1 MKMLEQTVETNN
13 MTVQNLI
20 IELGTEELPP
30 KSLRTLAQA
39 FSDSI
44 EQQLIK
50 ADIAFES
57 VSFLASPRRL
67 AVSVKQ
73 LSTGQSDKTVEKR
86 GPAISSAFDD
96 EGNAT
101 KAAQGWA
108 RSNGITV
115 EQAERLKT
123 DKGEWLV
130 FKAQVKGKDTIALL
144 PAMVELALAKLP
156 IPRPMRW
163 GSNTMQFIRPTK
175 TLTILFGDQLVDAEI
190 LGCKS
195 ARIIRGHR
203 FHCDKELILDHADN
217 YTELLRTEGF
227 VIADHDERKALVK
240 AQVLAAANAENGV
253 ADIDEDLLEE
263 VSSIVEWPITYVG
276 SFEEKFLD
284 VPAEALI
291 YSMKDNQKYFPL
303 LDTDGNLMARF
314 IFVSNIDSKEPE
326 QVIKGNEK
334 VIRPRLADAEFFYNQ
349 DQKVTL
355 ESRIDSLENILF
367 QKQLGT
373 LKEKSQRIAD
383 LSKIIANKIN
393 ADEANAHRAG
403 LLCKTDLMTDMVLEF
418 PDVQGVMGMYYA
430 RFDGEAEDVA
440 LALNEQYMPRFAG
453 DKLPDSLVA
462 CSVALADKF
471 DTLVGIFGI
480 GQIPKG
486 DKDPFALRRAAIGA
500 LRIMVEKDLDLDL
513 VELVKAAAELYGDKL
528 SHEVEVSVV
537 DFILGRFNA
546 WYQDQNISTDIIK
559 AVMARRPTRPSD
571 FNKRIEAVTAFRA
584 LEASKSLAAANK
596 RVGNILAKTAEP
608 IAETVDATLLSEP
621 AEIELAKVVA
631 SLTEHLIPVFAV
643 SDYDQA
649 LTQLAK
655 LKDPVDLFFDN
666 VMVMCDDQAIKL
678 NRLALLNNL
687 RNQFLNVADIS
698 LLQS

>member
-1 MKMLEQTVETNN
+1 MS
-13 MTVQNLI
+13 VQNLL

-30 KSLRTLAQA
+30 KQLRTLAQA
-39 FSDSI
+39 FSDNMQGLL
-44 EQQLIK
+44 EK
-50 ADIAFES
+50 ADVSFES
-57 VSFLASPRRL
+57 IRFLASPRRL
-67 AVSVKQ
+67 AVSVTA
-73 LSTGQSDKTVEKR
+73 LATGQSDKVVEKR
-86 GPAISSAFDD
+86 GPAISSAFDN

-115 EQAERLKT
+115 EQADRLKT
-123 DKGEWLV
+123 DKGEWLL
-130 FKAQVKGKDTIALL
+130 FKAEVKGQATAELI

-156 IPRPMRW
+156 IAKPMRW
-163 GSNTMQFIRPTK
+163 GNNTIQFIRPTK
-175 TLTILFGDQLVDAEI
+175 TLTILFGSELIDAEI

-203 FHCDKELILDHADN
+203 FHCDKELVLDHADN
-217 YTELLRTEGF
+217 YVSLLRDQGF
-227 VIADHDERKALVK
+227 VIVDYDERKALVK
-240 AQVLAAANAENGV
+240 QQVIAAAQAENGV
-253 ADIDEDLLEE
+253 ADIDEDLLDE
-263 VSSIVEWPITYVG
+263 VSSIVEWPKTYVG
-276 SFEEKFLD
+276 SFEDKFLD

-291 YSMKDNQKYFPL
+291 YTMKDNQKYFPL
-303 LDTDGNLMARF
+303 LSNDGQLMARF
-314 IFVSNIDSKEPE
+314 IFVSNIDSKEPQ
-326 QVIKGNEK
+326 QVISGNEK
-334 VIRPRLADAEFFYNQ
+334 VVRPRLADAEFFYNQ

-355 ESRIDSLENILF
+355 ESRIDSLESILF

-383 LSKIIANKIN
+383 LAKIIAIHIG
-393 ADEANAHRAG
+393 ANDTDAHRAG

-430 RFDGEAEDVA
+430 RFDGETEDVA

-480 GQIPKG
+480 GQVPKG

-500 LRIMVEKDLDLDL
+500 LRIIVEKDLDLDL
-513 VELVKAAAELYGDKL
+513 AVLVQASAALYGDKL
-528 SHEVEVSVV
+528 TSEVNTSVV
-537 DFILGRFNA
+537 DFMLGRFNA
-546 WYQDQNISTDIIK
+546 WYQDQGVATDIVK

-596 RVGNILAKTAEP
+596 RVGNILAKTKESIADSVDTGLLAED
-608 IAETVDATLLSEP
+608 AEKA
-621 AEIELAKVVA
+621 LADIVA
-631 SLTEHLIPVFAV
+631 KLTSDLAPVFAA
-643 SDYDQA
+643 SDYNEA
-649 LTQLAK
+649 LTQLAQ
-655 LKDPVDLFFDN
+655 LQEPVDAFFDN
-666 VMVMCDDQAIKL
+666 VMVMCDDEAVKL
-678 NRLALLNNL
+678 NRLALLNIL

-698 LLQS
+698 LLQG

>member
-1 MKMLEQTVETNN
+1 

-44 EQQLIK
+44 EAQLIK

-57 VSFLASPRRL
+57 VSFFASPRRL

-73 LSTGQSDKTVEKR
+73 LSAGQSDKVVEKR
-86 GPAISSAFDD
+86 GPAISSAFDS

-123 DKGEWLV
+123 DKGEWLL
-130 FKAQVKGKDTIALL
+130 FKAQVKGQATAALI
-144 PAMVELALAKLP
+144 PAMVEQALAKLP
-156 IPRPMRW
+156 IPKPMRW

-175 TLTILFGDQLVDAEI
+175 TLTILFGDQLIDAEI

-195 ARIIRGHR
+195 SRIIRGHR
-203 FHCDKELILDHADN
+203 FHCSQDLVLDHADN
-217 YTELLRTEGF
+217 YASLLKEQGY
-227 VIADHDERKALVK
+227 VIADYDERKALVRQ
-240 AQVLAAANAENGV
+240 QVEAAAAKENGV
-253 ADIDEDLLEE
+253 AEIDEELLDE
-263 VSSIVEWPITYVG
+263 VSSLVEWPVTLVG

-284 VPAEALI
+284 VPSEALI
-291 YSMKDNQKYFPL
+291 YTMKDNQKYFPL
-303 LDTDGNLMARF
+303 LDNDGKLMARF
-314 IFVSNIDSKEPE
+314 IFVANIESKDP
-326 QVIKGNEK
+326 QVVISGNEK
-334 VIRPRLADAEFFYNQ
+334 VVRPRLADAEFFFKQ

-355 ESRIDSLENILF
+355 ESRLDSLENILF

-373 LKEKSQRIAD
+373 LAEKSRRIAA
-383 LSKIIANKIN
+383 LAKIIATKIDTN
-393 ADEANAHRAG
+393 AVDAERAG

-430 RFDGEAEDVA
+430 RFDGESESVA
-440 LALNEQYMPRFAG
+440 VALNEQYMPRFSG
-453 DKLPDSLVA
+453 DQLPGSLVSCA
-462 CSVALADKF
+462 VALADKF

-480 GQIPKG
+480 GQVPKG

-500 LRIMVEKDLDLDL
+500 LRIIVEKDLDLDL
-513 VELVKAAAELYGDKL
+513 VELVKASASLYGDKL
-528 SHEVEVSVV
+528 TSEVEIAVV

-546 WYQDQNISTDIIK
+546 WYQDQNISTDIVK

-596 RVGNILAKTAEP
+596 RVGNILAKTDDA
-608 IAETVDATLLSEP
+608 IAATVDTNLLTEP
-621 AEIELAKVVA
+621 AEVELAQVVS
-631 SLTEHLIPVFAV
+631 SLTQDLIPVFAA

-649 LTQLAK
+649 LTQLAQ
-655 LKDPVDLFFDN
+655 LKDPVDKFFDN
-666 VMVMCDDQAIKL
+666 VMVMCDDQPTKL

>member
-1 MKMLEQTVETNN
+1 MS
-13 MTVQNLI
+13 VQNLI

-30 KSLRTLAQA
+30 KSLRTLAKA

-44 EQQLIK
+44 QAQLEK
-50 ADIAFES
+50 AGIDFES

-73 LSTGQSDKTVEKR
+73 LSAGQSDKIVEKR
-86 GPAISSAFDD
+86 GPAISSAFDAD
-96 EGNAT
+96 GNPT
-101 KAAQGWA
+101 NAAKGWA

-123 DKGEWLV
+123 DKGEWLL
-130 FKAQVKGKDTIALL
+130 FKAQVKGQATTALI
-144 PAMVELALAKLP
+144 PAMVEQALAKLP
-156 IPRPMRW
+156 IAKPMRW
-163 GSNTMQFIRPTK
+163 GSNTIQFIRPTK

-203 FHCDKELILDHADN
+203 FHCDKELVLDHADN
-217 YTELLRTEGF
+217 YITLLKEQGY
-227 VIADHDERKALVK
+227 VMVDHDERKAVIK
-240 AQVLAAANAENGV
+240 QQVEAAAAKENGV
-253 ADIDEDLLEE
+253 AEIDPELLEE
-263 VSSIVEWPITYVG
+263 VTSLVEWPVTLVG
-276 SFEEKFLD
+276 SFEEKFLN

-291 YSMKDNQKYFPL
+291 YTMKDNQKYFPL
-303 LDTDGNLMARF
+303 LDNNGKLMARF
-314 IFVSNIDSKEPE
+314 IFVANIESKDPQ
-326 QVIKGNEK
+326 QVISGNEK
-334 VIRPRLADAEFFYNQ
+334 VVRPRLADAEFFFKQ

-355 ESRIDSLENILF
+355 ESRLGSLENILF

-373 LKEKSQRIAD
+373 LKEKSLRIAA
-383 LSKIIANKIN
+383 LAKIIATQIGTN
-393 ADEANAHRAG
+393 AVDAERAG

-430 RFDGEAEDVA
+430 RFDGETEEVA
-440 LALNEQYMPRFAG
+440 VALNEQYMPRFSG
-453 DKLPDSLVA
+453 DQLPGSLVS

-500 LRIMVEKDLDLDL
+500 LRIIVEKDLNLDL
-513 VELVKAAAELYGDKL
+513 VELVKASSQLYGDKL
-528 SHEVEVSVV
+528 TSEVETSVV
-537 DFILGRFNA
+537 DFMLGRFNA
-546 WYQDQNISTDIIK
+546 WYADQNISTDIVK

-596 RVGNILAKTAEP
+596 RVGNILAKTEDT
-608 IAETVDATLLSEP
+608 IAAVVDQSLLSEP
-621 AEIELAKVVA
+621 AELALAEVVA
-631 SLTEHLIPVFAV
+631 TITADLESVFAA
-643 SDYDQA
+643 SDYNEA
-649 LTQLAK
+649 LTQLAQ
-655 LKDPVDLFFDN
+655 LKEPVDTFFDN
-666 VMVMCDDQAIKL
+666 VMVMCDDQAVKL

>member
-1 MKMLEQTVETNN
+1 MS
-13 MTVQNLI
+13 VQNLI

-30 KSLRTLAQA
+30 KSLRTLAKA

-44 EQQLIK
+44 QAQLEK
-50 ADIAFES
+50 AGIDFES

-73 LSTGQSDKTVEKR
+73 LSAGQSDKIVEKR
-86 GPAISSAFDD
+86 GPAISSAFDA
-96 EGNAT
+96 EGNPT
-101 KAAQGWA
+101 NAAKGWA

-123 DKGEWLV
+123 DKGEWLL
-130 FKAQVKGKDTIALL
+130 FKAQVKGQTTTALI
-144 PAMVELALAKLP
+144 PAMVEQALAKLP
-156 IPRPMRW
+156 IAKPMRW

-203 FHCDKELILDHADN
+203 FHCDKELVLDHADN
-217 YTELLRTEGF
+217 YISLLKEQGY
-227 VIADHDERKALVK
+227 VMVDHEARKALVK
-240 AQVLAAANAENGV
+240 QQVEAAAAKENGV
-253 ADIDEDLLEE
+253 AEIDPELLEE
-263 VSSIVEWPITYVG
+263 VTSLVEWPVTLVG

-291 YSMKDNQKYFPL
+291 YTMKDNQKYFPL
-303 LDTDGNLMARF
+303 LDNNGKLMARF
-314 IFVSNIDSKEPE
+314 IFVANIESKDPQ
-326 QVIKGNEK
+326 QVISGNEK
-334 VIRPRLADAEFFYNQ
+334 VVRPRLADAEFFFKQ

-355 ESRIDSLENILF
+355 ESRLGSLENILF

-373 LKEKSQRIAD
+373 LKEKSLRIAA
-383 LSKIIANKIN
+383 LANIIATQIGTN
-393 ADEANAHRAG
+393 AVDAERAG

-430 RFDGEAEDVA
+430 RFDGETEDVA
-440 LALNEQYMPRFAG
+440 VALNEQYMPRYSG
-453 DKLPDSLVA
+453 DQLPGSLVSCA
-462 CSVALADKF
+462 VALADKF

-500 LRIMVEKDLDLDL
+500 LRIIVEKDLNLDL
-513 VELVKAAAELYGDKL
+513 VELVKASSQLYGDKL
-528 SHEVEVSVV
+528 TSEVETSVV
-537 DFILGRFNA
+537 DFMLGRFNA
-546 WYQDQNISTDIIK
+546 WYADQNISTDIVK

-596 RVGNILAKTAEP
+596 RVGNILAKTEDT
-608 IAETVDATLLSEP
+608 IAAVVDQSLLSEP
-621 AEIELAKVVA
+621 AELALAEVVA
-631 SLTEHLIPVFAV
+631 TITADLESVFAA
-643 SDYDQA
+643 SDYNEA
-649 LTQLAK
+649 LTQLAQ
-655 LKDPVDLFFDN
+655 LKEPVDTFFDN
-666 VMVMCDDQAIKL
+666 VMVMCDDQAVKL

>member
-1 MKMLEQTVETNN
+1 

-44 EQQLIK
+44 QAQLEQ

-73 LSTGQSDKTVEKR
+73 LSTGQSDKIVEKR
-86 GPAISSAFDD
+86 GPAISSAFDS

-123 DKGEWLV
+123 DKGEWLL
-130 FKAQVKGKDTIALL
+130 FKAEVKGQATATLL
-144 PAMVELALAKLP
+144 PAMVEQALTKLP
-156 IPRPMRW
+156 IAKPMRW
-163 GSNTMQFIRPTK
+163 GSNAMQFIRPTK
-175 TLTILFGDQLVDAEI
+175 TLTILFGEQLIAADI

-195 ARIIRGHR
+195 DRIIRGHR
-203 FHCDKELILDHADN
+203 FHCDQELVLDHADN
-217 YTELLRTEGF
+217 YTSLLREKGF

-240 AQVLAAANAENGV
+240 QQVEAAAAKENGV
-253 ADIDEDLLEE
+253 AEIDDELLEE
-263 VSSIVEWPITYVG
+263 VASLVEWPVTLVG
-276 SFEEKFLD
+276 SFDNKFLD
-284 VPAEALI
+284 VPPEALI
-291 YSMKDNQKYFPL
+291 YTMKDNQKYFPL
-303 LDTDGNLMARF
+303 LDHNGKLMARF
-314 IFVSNIDSKEPE
+314 IFVANIESKDPQ
-326 QVIKGNEK
+326 QVISGNEK
-334 VIRPRLADAEFFYNQ
+334 VVRPRLADAEFFFKQ

-355 ESRIDSLENILF
+355 ESRLDSLENILF

-373 LKEKSQRIAD
+373 LKEKSQRIAA
-383 LSKIIANKIN
+383 LAKIIATKIG
-393 ADEANAHRAG
+393 ADATDAERAG

-430 RFDGEAEDVA
+430 RFDGETEQVA
-440 LALNEQYMPRFAG
+440 VALNEQYMPRYSG
-453 DKLPDSLVA
+453 DQLPGSLVSCA
-462 CSVALADKF
+462 VALADKF
-471 DTLVGIFGI
+471 DTLIGIFGI
-480 GQIPKG
+480 GQTPKG

-500 LRIMVEKDLDLDL
+500 LRIIVEKDLDLDL
-513 VELVKAAAELYGDKL
+513 VELVKASALLYGDKL
-528 SHEVEVSVV
+528 TSEVETSVV
-537 DFILGRFNA
+537 DFMLGRFNA
-546 WYQDQNISTDIIK
+546 WYQDQNISTDIVK

-571 FNKRIEAVTAFRA
+571 FNKRIKAVTAFRA
-584 LEASKSLAAANK
+584 LAASKSLAAANK
-596 RVGNILAKTAEP
+596 RVGNILAKTQET
-608 IAETVDATLLSEP
+608 IADSVNQSLLSEQ
-621 AEIELAKVVA
+621 AEVELAQVVA
-631 SLTEHLIPVFAV
+631 TLTNDLRPVFAA
-643 SDYDQA
+643 SDYNEA
-649 LTQLAK
+649 LTQLAQ
-655 LKDPVDLFFDN
+655 LKDPVDNFFDN
-666 VMVMCDDQAIKL
+666 VMVMCDDPAVKL